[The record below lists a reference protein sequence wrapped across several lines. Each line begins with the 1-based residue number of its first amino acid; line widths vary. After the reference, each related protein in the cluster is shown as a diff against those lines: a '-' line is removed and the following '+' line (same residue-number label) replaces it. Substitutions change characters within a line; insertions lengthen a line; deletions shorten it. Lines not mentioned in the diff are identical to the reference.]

1 LYEADETAWLEEM
14 SRLARQ
20 RRYDELD
27 YKHLSEYLRDMAKR
41 DRREVFNRLVILLSH
56 LLKWDYQPRRRSRSW
71 KLTILNQQNE
81 LEGMLDSQSLRNHA
95 VDCLPKAYGTAVRY
109 AAVETGL
116 AEREFPEECPY
127 TLDEALGKGDHI
139 QEQAE

>member
-1 LYEADETAWLEEM
+1 MARSSVKEANRRPSTSRKLARLYEADETAWLEEM

-81 LEGMLDSQSLRNHA
+81 VEGMLDS
-95 VDCLPKAYGTAVRY
+95 
-109 AAVETGL
+109 
-116 AEREFPEECPY
+116 
-127 TLDEALGKGDHI
+127 
-139 QEQAE
+139 